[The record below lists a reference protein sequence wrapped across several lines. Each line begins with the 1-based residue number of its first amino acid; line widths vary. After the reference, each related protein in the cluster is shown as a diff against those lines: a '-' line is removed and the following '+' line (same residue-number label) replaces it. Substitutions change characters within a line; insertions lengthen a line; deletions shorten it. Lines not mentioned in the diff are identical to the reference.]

1 MTHSLI
7 HQYIY
12 VLVIHVMCQS
22 YAQHINICLDDER
35 DHSILH
41 GRPSMHIQTLCVF
54 LFLLARMLPQ
64 VRQVT
69 SSAPWRGSPLSHA
82 ECLLRIMQ
90 SRGSLSPLLTAPWV
104 TSRIFRMDW
113 LHIADLGVA
122 PDFLGNFFHAILP
135 LFPGSTKQERC
146 ASLNAELQEY
156 YVSEDVS
163 DRYDNLC
170 LTFFEPKDSAYK
182 LKGGAAKIRALVPFA
197 WKLAQEML
205 DVNLPAH
212 AAMKQAAFHLNEV
225 YSALSASHPSP
236 CDTMKEHGIKFA
248 IQYVALYDHLHH
260 LDDKAWRIKPKLHLF
275 LHITSDNSI
284 PRLTWTYRDED
295 FGGSVARM
303 ARRRGNLWK
312 CGSTSKSCLG
322 RFKQANPCIRI
333 K

>member
-12 VLVIHVMCQS
+12 VLVIRVMCQS

-104 TSRIFRMDW
+104 TSMIFRMDW

-122 PDFLGNFFHAILP
+122 PDFLGNFFHA
-135 LFPGSTKQERC
+135 
-146 ASLNAELQEY
+146 
-156 YVSEDVS
+156 
-163 DRYDNLC
+163 
-170 LTFFEPKDSAYK
+170 
-182 LKGGAAKIRALVPFA
+182 
-197 WKLAQEML
+197 
-205 DVNLPAH
+205 
-212 AAMKQAAFHLNEV
+212 
-225 YSALSASHPSP
+225 
-236 CDTMKEHGIKFA
+236 
-248 IQYVALYDHLHH
+248 
-260 LDDKAWRIKPKLHLF
+260 
-275 LHITSDNSI
+275 
-284 PRLTWTYRDED
+284 
-295 FGGSVARM
+295 
-303 ARRRGNLWK
+303 
-312 CGSTSKSCLG
+312 
-322 RFKQANPCIRI
+322 
-333 K
+333 